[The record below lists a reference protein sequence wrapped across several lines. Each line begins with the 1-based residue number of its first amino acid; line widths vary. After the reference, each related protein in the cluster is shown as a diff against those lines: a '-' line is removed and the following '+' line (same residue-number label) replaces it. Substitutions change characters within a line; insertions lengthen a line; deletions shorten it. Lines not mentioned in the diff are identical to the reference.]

1 MAYFFEVNTMNQRI
15 ILYERVQ
22 EEYDQFLQE
31 LLQLDEESIAD
42 RLHELILKTMI
53 LDLIVEE
60 MYTED
65 EFNYLLEQEECLN
78 ILYKIMNE
86 CLLL

>member
-1 MAYFFEVNTMNQRI
+1 MNQRI

-31 LLQLDEESIAD
+31 LLQLGEGSVAN

-60 MYTED
+60 RYTED
-65 EFNYLLEQEECLN
+65 ELKYLLEE
-78 ILYKIMNE
+78 KIP
-86 CLLL
+86 LHIIYTRLRDYI